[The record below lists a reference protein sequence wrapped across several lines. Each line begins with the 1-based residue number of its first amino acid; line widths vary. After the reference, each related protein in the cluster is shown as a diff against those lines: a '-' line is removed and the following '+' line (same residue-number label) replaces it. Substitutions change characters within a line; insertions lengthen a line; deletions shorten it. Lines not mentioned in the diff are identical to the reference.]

1 MKTIRYLAL
10 TAVLLGSGVALA
22 EPIEVPLGDEI
33 FELEVVD
40 DQASREKGLMG
51 REALGENEG
60 MIFDFPKGTRPAI
73 WMRNMVISLDLL
85 FLDEQGTIVQI
96 FQRVPP
102 CQAMPCEIYKAE
114 QPLRFVIEVAAGT
127 ASRLGL
133 EPGQQIDLGT
143 RLATPV
149 PAF

>member
-1 MKTIRYLAL
+1 MKTLRYLAL
-10 TAVLLGSGVALA
+10 AALLVASGSVVA
-22 EPIEVPLGDEI
+22 EPIEIRLGDEA
-33 FELEVVD
+33 FELDVVD
-40 DQASREKGLMG
+40 DQQSREKGLMG
-51 REALGENEG
+51 RESLGENEG
-60 MIFDFPKGTRPAI
+60 MIFDFPKGSRPAI

-102 CQAMPCEIYKAE
+102 CEAMPCEVYQAE
-114 QPLRFVIEVAAGT
+114 RPLRFVIEVAAGT
-127 ASRLGL
+127 ANRLGL
-133 EPGQQIDLGT
+133 EPGQQVDLGT

>member
-1 MKTIRYLAL
+1 MKTLRCLGLA
-10 TAVLLGSGVALA
+10 ALLVISGSIAA
-22 EPIEVPLGDEI
+22 QPIEIRLGEEI

-40 DQASREKGLMG
+40 DQESREKGLMG
-51 REALGENEG
+51 RESLGENEG
-60 MIFDFPKGTRPAI
+60 MIFDFPKDTRPAI

-102 CQAMPCEIYKAE
+102 CEAMPCDIYQAE
-114 QPLRFVIEVAAGT
+114 RPLRFVIEVAAGT

-133 EPGQQIDLGT
+133 EPGQQIDLGS

>member
-1 MKTIRYLAL
+1 MKTLRYLAL
-10 TAVLLGSGVALA
+10 AALLVASGSVVA
-22 EPIEVPLGDEI
+22 EPIEIRLGDET
-33 FELEVVD
+33 FELDVVD
-40 DQASREKGLMG
+40 DQQSREKGLMG
-51 REALGENEG
+51 RESLGENEG
-60 MIFDFPKGTRPAI
+60 MIFDFPKGSRPAI

-102 CQAMPCEIYKAE
+102 CEAMPCEVYQAE
-114 QPLRFVIEVAAGT
+114 RPLRFVIEVAAGT
-127 ASRLGL
+127 ANRLGL
-133 EPGQQIDLGT
+133 EPGQQVDLGT